1 MDLNFSPR
9 LMMVVEYRKYPR
21 HRTLKAGKIVYNRGL
36 FAVECKVRNISEGG
50 ACLEA
55 QTIALPDTFELS
67 IPIDNFRRPCRVAW
81 KTTTRVGVEFLEISR
96 AA

>member
-1 MDLNFSPR
+1 
-9 LMMVVEYRKYPR
+9 
-21 HRTLKAGKIVYNRGL
+21 LKAGKIVYNRGL
-36 FAVECKVRNISEGG
+36 FAVDCRVRNISEGG

-67 IPIDNFRRPCRVAW
+67 IPIDNFTRPCRVAW
-81 KTTTRVGVEFLEISR
+81 KTPTRVGVAFVEATR